1 MIRSKLICITLLVI
15 VSTLLVQNVLAADGY
30 WVFDNITRDQGGSN
44 DVSTIWKTI
53 SDTSVAGKA
62 TWKCDPSP
70 NACCQTI
77 ESIFSWNVPET
88 METGKPFN
96 LTVKLEQ
103 IKNNNCILVFSWL
116 KMWIGVT
123 DSTTNSDG
131 PDIGFRTGNG
141 LVGEKTSE
149 VYGPIHYPNG
159 RSYILVRC
167 FMSAAEWYEVKYWY
181 KWVEGTLPENVE
193 PVPPSVI
200 LASTWIVKEYGPM
213 GNYDGVWTRRP
224 GTNTFD
230 ASWSGGSITDV
241 IDITSVEGNKI
252 ILHRHGN
259 NGDYMGTISPDG
271 TSISGT
277 ASWYVPGEE
286 WSVSV

>member
-1 MIRSKLICITLLVI
+1 MTRSKPVSIILLVI
-15 VSTLLVQNVLAADGY
+15 VSTLLVQNALAVDGY
-30 WVFDNITRDQGGSN
+30 WAFDNITRDQGGRN
-44 DVSTIWKTI
+44 DVSTTWKTI
-53 SDTSVAGKA
+53 SDTSVAGKT
-62 TWKCDPSP
+62 TWKWDPSP
-70 NACCQTI
+70 NACGQTV

-88 METGKPFN
+88 METSKPYN

-103 IKNNNCILVFSWL
+103 ITNNDCLAVDSWL
-116 KMWIGVT
+116 KMYIGVT

-131 PDIGFRTGNG
+131 PSISFGNGNG

-159 RSYILVRC
+159 RSYILAHC
-167 FMSAAEWYEVKYWY
+167 SMYQEWHEVKYWY
-181 KWVEGTLPENVE
+181 KWVEGTPPKKVE
-193 PVPPSVI
+193 PRATSVV

-213 GNYDGVWTRRP
+213 GNYDGVWTRQP
-224 GTNTFD
+224 GTNTFA

-241 IDITSVEGNKI
+241 IDITSIEGNKI